1 MDRPHPT
8 AGPPTRLV
16 CRRGRHGPECSLKV
30 RQPGGPLLHRPSSQ
44 RATSL
49 GLSGAQRP
57 RAGWVSAHAP
67 PPQGPRAPL
76 GPGPHW
82 VQEPETANRA
92 PSSRPLCSA
101 PPSLPTGP
109 RPPDHSAAP
118 LRDCQPGPVLPT
130 APQHPSETANPAPS
144 SRLLRS
150 TPPSLPTRTR
160 PPDRATAL
168 PPRLATGPRPPDC
181 CAAPLRACQP
191 GPVLP
196 TAPQRP
202 SEPANR
208 ALSSRQC
215 CSTPPSPQPAP
226 DGHCHSPALRAR
238 QYKGQLSINRE
249 CYPCCRSCIALP
261 SPLPA
266 PAGRQFLLQMQSS
279 STGQEALR
287 PCTPLWLR
295 PAFVPAP
302 AQTGPR
308 AVPTAPQGVR
318 RAPRLRW
325 AALCPRCAHTQWP
338 AQRRSPPLPAS
349 SALPS
354 CSHSPARSTQVAH
367 AGAHTRTHRPRLAPT
382 EQSRLTPS
390 IQLRSGSS
398 AWTPPGLL
406 LWVPTPPGPGREQ
419 ASASVQGT
427 RCRLWQRVLM
437 AELAAATMPHG
448 WGQKLWWARG

>member
-1 MDRPHPT
+1 MPLH
-8 AGPPTRLV
+8 
-16 CRRGRHGPECSLKV
+16 LK
-30 RQPGGPLLHRPSSQ
+30 
-44 RATSL
+44 
-49 GLSGAQRP
+49 
-57 RAGWVSAHAP
+57 
-67 PPQGPRAPL
+67 
-76 GPGPHW
+76 GPGPQW
-82 VQEPETANRA
+82 VQGPTG
-92 PSSRPLCSA
+92 SRSQR
-101 PPSLPTGP
+101 LPTGP

-118 LRDCQPGPVLPT
+118 LRDCQPGPVL
-130 APQHPSETANPAPS
+130 
-144 SRLLRS
+144 L
-150 TPPSLPTRTR
+150 
-160 PPDRATAL
+160 
-168 PPRLATGPRPPDC
+168 
-181 CAAPLRACQP
+181 
-191 GPVLP
+191 

-202 SEPANR
+202 SEPANQ
-208 ALSSRQC
+208 ALSSRPC

-249 CYPCCRSCIALP
+249 CYPCCRSCVALS

-295 PAFVPAP
+295 PAFIPAP

-325 AALCPRCAHTQWP
+325 AASCPRCAHTQWP
-338 AQRRSPPLPAS
+338 AQRRSLPLPAS

-398 AWTPPGLL
+398 AWTPPGLP

-419 ASASVQGT
+419 ASASVQGM
-427 RCRLWQRVLM
+427 RYRLWQRVLM